1 MEDVFGEE
9 WDLDLVDELLRAAE
23 AAHAAKHAAAGGGV
37 GAGPSQEAAAA
48 PPQAS
53 AQDLPPPPVAPPRH
67 WTAAPPLQPATPPT
81 APDEELQHRLAEKDG
96 AISILRSRLAQ
107 ADQELYQLRKR
118 SFGTP
123 PVGGDGSSASPRF
136 TAAADQIRTPPVDHA
151 KEARRLAAQLAFK
164 DEELLELQH
173 AKLEAEERLAT
184 LEHRLEEARSHDAE
198 TRSNAASPPKDC
210 PPRQRRRA
218 DDGCAALSQEPMG
231 FAVKP
236 GVRSSLPSLHTGVVR
251 GSSDPWMPPWPAW
264 GHDGSPGKGGPLLL
278 QRAPAATAPDER
290 QRAPWQLDNGCTL
303 AGDAVPHG
311 AEQGG
316 PPSVP
321 PPLPAAGTFEYAE
334 VAQALRHIWS
344 PAEEGYT
351 LVDSTGGAAVA
362 RRLLACCADELCS
375 LLAEAVE
382 HNKAPPLK
390 GKMAGLAGA
399 PADMTKN
406 LELMRNLRVVVT
418 KVLGGS
424 CNAAAL
430 LPPLLGL
437 CESTD
442 VSSRYTLT
450 LQAYKP
456 KRRERRA
463 LCATKVLQC
472 LLRFDRESRARML
485 CPTKTAQTSLCKFTP
500 SYICSREVSAAA
512 TSNGPASVLVDHGFG
527 WRMIQDAKRP
537 HLFSAN
543 TAPELRLQFT
553 SPRIICKSHNL
564 PACSSL
570 ATDENLCKGTEA
582 AQGLRSDATSTC
594 LERLAALLSPSS
606 SAELKEEAISAL
618 TILAADSEPLTERQ
632 SFRPLLFDGRLARL
646 LSDEEPVELRQQG
659 LRLHHLITTCPR
671 LMAEMCSQEPENL
684 GGQHMLEQL
693 AACLCHVGNHSQDY
707 GLRRAATKMLHF
719 IANAGD
725 QGVEAILTLGLG
737 HADAYVEH
745 SGNDVQAGAEEGGSA
760 ARKGAAKG
768 SDVAPVSIC
777 QRLLDLVNL
786 ELGDAGDSL
795 DPLPGSHSEDRII
808 GMIGELLELL
818 LLLLSNAAHGMLAL
832 EALTGSLRTA
842 RRAVGVTTRI
852 LAIAANSG
860 SPRFAPMA
868 DLAGKL
874 REQVLVA
881 MPARR

>member
-1 MEDVFGEE
+1 MRPRA
-9 WDLDLVDELLRAAE
+9 DE
-23 AAHAAKHAAAGGGV
+23 AAAGAIWPA
-37 GAGPSQEAAAA
+37 AGPNKWPVDSPGPLWA
-48 PPQAS
+48 PVVPRQVPPPPP
-53 AQDLPPPPVAPPRH
+53 PPPPVSPPRQ
-67 WTAAPPLQPATPPT
+67 WTPAPPLQPATPPAT
-81 APDEELQHRLAEKDG
+81 APDEELRHRLAEKDG

-123 PVGGDGSSASPRF
+123 PGGGDGSSASPRF

-173 AKLEAEERLAT
+173 AKSEAEERLAA
-184 LEHRLEEARSHDAE
+184 LEHRLEEARSHNAE
-198 TRSNAASPPKDC
+198 TRSNAASPPKDG

-218 DDGCAALSQEPMG
+218 DDGCAASSQAPLG
-231 FAVKP
+231 IAVKP

-251 GSSDPWMPPWPAW
+251 SASDPWMPPWPAW
-264 GHDGSPGKGGPLLL
+264 SHEGSPGKGEPPLL
-278 QRAPAATAPDER
+278 QRALAAAPD
-290 QRAPWQLDNGCTL
+290 
-303 AGDAVPHG
+303 
-311 AEQGG
+311 EQGG

-351 LVDSTGGAAVA
+351 LVDSAGGAAVA

-375 LLAEAVE
+375 LLGEAVE
-382 HNKAPPLK
+382 HHKAPPSK

-399 PADMTKN
+399 PAHMAKD
-406 LELMRNLRVVVT
+406 LELMRDLRVVVT
-418 KVLGGS
+418 KVLGSG

-442 VSSRYTLT
+442 EQGV
-450 LQAYKP
+450 LQ
-456 KRRERRA
+456 ERRA

-485 CPTKTAQTSLCKFTP
+485 CPTKTAKTSICN
-500 SYICSREVSAAA
+500 SHECYICIREVFEVAA
-512 TSNGPASVLVDHGFG
+512 SNGPASVLVDHGFG
-527 WRMIQDAKRP
+527 WRMIQDARRP

-543 TAPELRLQFT
+543 TTPELRLQFT
-553 SPRIICKSHNL
+553 SPRIICKLHDL

-570 ATDENLCKGTEA
+570 AMDATLCKGSDA
-582 AQGLRSDATSTC
+582 AQGLRSDAKSTC

-618 TILAADSEPLTERQ
+618 TILAADSEPLIERQ
-632 SFRPLLFDGRLARL
+632 SFRPLLFGGRLARL

-684 GGQHMLEQL
+684 GGWHMLEQL
-693 AACLCHVGNHSQDY
+693 AACLCHVGTHSQDY

-719 IANAGD
+719 IADAGD
-725 QGVEAILTLGLG
+725 QGVEAILTLGLR

-745 SGNDVQAGAEEGGSA
+745 SGNDVLAGAEEGGSA

-768 SDVAPVSIC
+768 SDVAPVSVC
-777 QRLLDLVNL
+777 QRLLELINL
-786 ELGDAGDSL
+786 ELGDAGDAL
-795 DPLPGSHSEDRII
+795 DPLPGSHSEDRTI
-808 GMIGELLELL
+808 GIIGELLELL
-818 LLLLSNAAHGMLAL
+818 LLLLSSAAHGALAL
-832 EALTGSLRTA
+832 EALTGSLRMA
-842 RRAVGVTTRI
+842 RKAVGVTTRI

-860 SPRFAPMA
+860 SPRFAALA

-881 MPARR
+881 MPTR